1 MTALNCVG
9 LTFNVWSVEMSLQI
23 SMICMHLLSIL
34 LPSMSCC
41 GDFSAIISDDGL
53 TLFVC
58 DSLTR

>member
-34 LPSMSCC
+34 LPSMSC